1 MLYNVK
7 LTQFNLKFT
16 QKNLFFTPNVVESA
30 PHDVLRKNL
39 KICVFDVFVRKFSE
53 NSDQKLQKTHEKF
66 DLRQIYAEYTLMG
79 LESYRA
85 YYAYHA

>member
-16 QKNLFFTPNVVESA
+16 QKNLYSTQSA

-39 KICVFDVFVRKFSE
+39 KICVFDVFVRKYSE

>member
-7 LTQFNLKFT
+7 LTQFNRRKT
-16 QKNLFFTPNVVESA
+16 YI
-30 PHDVLRKNL
+30 LRKTSWGATSKYAYL
-39 KICVFDVFVRKFSE
+39 TFFVRKFSE
-53 NSDQKLQKTHEKF
+53 NSDQKLQKTNEKF
-66 DLRQIYAEYTLMG
+66 DLRQIYAEYMLMG